1 MNNKNKNNEDRRALR
16 WTILRGTQQ
25 MRRCQT
31 AVGDG
36 YDHEVALGTEDLI
49 IDFKAGSTEN
59 GNGLNLARQVKLS
72 IDIKYQC

>member
-1 MNNKNKNNEDRRALR
+1 
-16 WTILRGTQQ
+16 